1 MKLPS
6 KRELLLFLGFTPGAL
21 DMIKSQSIKY
31 VLALIGIT
39 VLSSFQTTHAR
50 CGFKTDTDFEF
61 ALWGLYKPETFYG
74 KNISL
79 LNSKNHQDRIFFSR
93 HVFDVNINI
102 LYGQECYGIPVA
114 EFMST
119 FRNKA
124 IWGLPTSIS
133 PSTEANFKMLDVTL
147 GAHKHFLPRLFM
159 WIRELWLDFSINE
172 ALGLGFSNEHRF
184 KIGAF
189 PFELGRGIALGSAF
203 GVGPD
208 LLGFY
213 SDSIIDQYA
222 FGAKFGGDLVESKLS
237 YDVYGAMLNN
247 NSATL
252 SDTNAKVLGQLV
264 NFKDNPIRGFGKINY
279 LVAGRLNWTVFK
291 NEKIGRLMVEPYC
304 LYNNDP
310 EQKIEHAASASS
322 HLGTFGLAAEFV
334 APRFECGFDTAF
346 NVGAQSV
353 KALDRNRPEL
363 ENRNGTVVIVNS
375 HVVDDNGEK
384 VPFVPGSD
392 AQRLIGRCEQG
403 SEFNCKQVGPV
414 IQSDVGYLPAPV
426 TMFNKQH
433 RFRDAYKNAYQGLM
447 FVGDAGWW
455 VYKKD
460 LMLSL
465 TAAYASGDEDPNS
478 MPTDGN
484 FGGFVGLQELYSGKR
499 VRSAFFFGSGKLQ
512 RPIAGITDGIVNPTA
527 FPQTIVGFTNIAL
540 IGGGALYR
548 PCASQRRVSINPNI
562 LVYWQPA
569 TGKCFDIVTKKET
582 EFHARSYL
590 GFETNIFAHVYLLE
604 NLKLFGVASVFF
616 PGDHFKDIRG
626 KPLNSDQK
634 KLIERIDTT
643 CVQKCDI
650 PNIGTDRAV
659 TLNIGLE
666 FTF

>member
-1 MKLPS
+1 MNRP
-6 KRELLLFLGFTPGAL
+6 
-21 DMIKSQSIKY
+21 QSIMY
-31 VLALIGIT
+31 VLATIIAGMF
-39 VLSSFQTTHAR
+39 SFQDTNAR

-74 KNISL
+74 KNLSL
-79 LNSKNHQDRIFFSR
+79 LNNKNQQDQIFFSR

-133 PSTEANFKMLDVTL
+133 PTTDARLKVLDSMI
-147 GAHKHFLPRLFM
+147 GDHKHFLPRLFM

-189 PFELGRGIALGSAF
+189 PFELGRGISLGSAF

-213 SDSIIDQYA
+213 SDSIIDQFA
-222 FGAKFGGDLVESKLS
+222 FGAKFGGDIVQSKLS
-237 YDVYGAMLNN
+237 YDIYGAVLNN

-252 SDTNAKVLGQLV
+252 SDTNAKVLGHLI
-264 NFKDNPIRGFGKINY
+264 NYRDNPVRGFGKINY
-279 LVAGRLNWTVFK
+279 LVASRLNWTVFK
-291 NEKIGRLMVEPYC
+291 NEKVGKLTVEPYC

-310 EQKIEHAASASS
+310 EQKLEYMASASS
-322 HLGTFGLAAEFV
+322 HLGTFGLAAEFN
-334 APRFECGFDTAF
+334 APRFECGFDCAF

-353 KALDRNRPEL
+353 KGLDRNRPEL
-363 ENRNGTVVIVNS
+363 ENRDGYLVQVNS
-375 HVVDDNGEK
+375 KVTDGNGNK
-384 VPFVPGSD
+384 IPYIPGSD
-392 AQRLIGRCEQG
+392 AQKLINRCHQG
-403 SEFNCKQVGPV
+403 AEFNGRQVG
-414 IQSDVGYLPAPV
+414 QTLENNVGYLPAPI
-426 TMFNKQH
+426 TMINDSC
-433 RFRDAYKNAYQGLM
+433 RFRDPYTNSYQGLM

-465 TAAYASGDEDPNS
+465 TAAYSSGDRDPNTEE
-478 MPTDGN
+478 MDGN

-512 RPIAGITDGIVNPTA
+512 RPIAGKDGIVNPTA
-527 FPQTIVGFTNIAL
+527 FPQGVVGFTNIAL
-540 IGGGALYR
+540 VGGGALYR
-548 PCASQRRVSINPNI
+548 PCSSQRRVSINPNI
-562 LVYWQPA
+562 LAYWQPA
-569 TGKCFDIVTKKET
+569 PGNRYDYVTKKELSST
-582 EFHARSYL
+582 ARSFL
-590 GFETNIFAHVYLLE
+590 GFETNLFAHVYLLE
-604 NLKLFGVASVFF
+604 NLKLFGVASIFF
-616 PGDHFKDIRG
+616 PGDHYTDIRG
-626 KPLNSDQK
+626 RPLNSDQK
-634 KLIERIDTT
+634 KALEQIDTS
-643 CVQKCDI
+643 CVKKCDV
-650 PNIGTDRAV
+650 PNIGTDKSV
-659 TLNIGLE
+659 TLNMGLE